1 MKTLTDLQQITDV
14 PVVIANHQGFVT
26 YINSRFTEVL
36 GWGEAEIIG
45 ELITKILPKNF
56 QDSHTLAFSR
66 FQATERATVL
76 NHPIQLAT
84 VTKEHGEIETEHFI
98 VAEKRGEQWLFGAM
112 LTPIAESIA

>member
-1 MKTLTDLQQITDV
+1 MKTLTDLQQTTDI
-14 PVVIANHQGFVT
+14 PVVIANNQGFVT
-26 YINSRFTEVL
+26 YINPRFTEVL
-36 GWGEAEIIG
+36 GWEEADILG

-84 VTKEHGEIETEHFI
+84 VTKDQGEIETEHFI
-98 VAEKRGEQWLFGAM
+98 VAEKQGDQWLFGAM
-112 LTPIAESIA
+112 LTPIA